1 MCASLSKLEALYN
14 NGWHLNDIQHYYYFL
29 DVLWPLLRRFVS
41 SCGFNYGFL
50 YPTWGSDP
58 IQNMCLITI
67 GFSIFFTR
75 LFKTEKPIS
84 HAVKWN
90 FSTIIYFPANYLN
103 QFQIIVFLVVNLEKK
118 NYSFKC
124 EWAWILRKSAR
135 TYQYC
140 LVSVLFFFLYFYR
153 RIYAI
158 IA

>member
-75 LFKTEKPIS
+75 LFNTEKPIS

-118 NYSFKC
+118 ITLSNANEHEFYERVHEYTSIVWFRC
-124 EWAWILRKSAR
+124 
-135 TYQYC
+135 C
-140 LVSVLFFFLYFYR
+140 FFFSISIGVFTQ
-153 RIYAI
+153 
-158 IA
+158 